1 MSHLSVALSP
11 PQVCLFNL
19 LFVLCVAVSLPCRGW
34 RPLLSGVCT
43 VWTCVLT
50 VCKML
55 YQLNAVQ
62 PVRYSSNCTLVT
74 MTTSCMSV
82 IWRPCAALLKH
93 YTLLPLGHDSTSV
106 DTNLQSIIEM
116 FEDSECFIS
125 SYATS

>member
-1 MSHLSVALSP
+1 MSHLSVAPPP

-19 LFVLCVAVSLPCRGW
+19 LFVLCVAMSLPCRGW

-74 MTTSCMSV
+74 MTTCRMSV
-82 IWRPCAALLKH
+82 IWLKR
-93 YTLLPLGHDSTSV
+93 YTLLPLGHDLTSV
-106 DTNLQSIIEM
+106 DTNFQNIIEM
-116 FEDSECFIS
+116 FEEYQPIRMLYFFLCHQLSN
-125 SYATS
+125 